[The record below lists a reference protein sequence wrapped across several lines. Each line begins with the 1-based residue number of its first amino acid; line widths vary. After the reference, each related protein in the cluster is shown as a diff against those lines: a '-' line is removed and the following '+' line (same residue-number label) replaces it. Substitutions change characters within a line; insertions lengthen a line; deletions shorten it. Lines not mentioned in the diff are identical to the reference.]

1 MEGEE
6 GFGQGTDEIEC
17 KEVICMRL
25 VLDTDFGIF
34 TLHLLSVALR
44 QQASCSV
51 QACRVTIG
59 QSVMHAESCY
69 GRWTCF
75 SKFST
80 ERFVAMGFAFVN
92 GYFPYRIFGMIKSC
106 KYLQGNLSEDP
117 KSKL

>member
-17 KEVICMRL
+17 EEVICMRL

-59 QSVMHAESCY
+59 QPVLHAESCY

-75 SKFST
+75 SKFFDRKICSRGICFC
-80 ERFVAMGFAFVN
+80 EWLLPIQNIWDDQV
-92 GYFPYRIFGMIKSC
+92 
-106 KYLQGNLSEDP
+106 L
-117 KSKL
+117 